1 MDKKWLEKYYKSL
14 GWSEHRIADFLRR
27 ATVLE
32 KVKEDEVKQHI
43 AGAEAKPP

>member
-1 MDKKWLEKYYKSL
+1 MDNEWLEKYYKSL

-32 KVKEDEVKQHI
+32 KLKGDEVRCL
-43 AGAEAKPP
+43 AR